1 MSSHEDVDPDGAE
14 GSGREALARLEE
26 TVGRLLEE
34 LQDLRNRTGYA
45 ERRREAVE
53 KELSRFVEGEQDPG
67 ALVERLTDLESRN
80 RELNERLEE
89 GREGVERL
97 LARIRFL
104 EEQVS

>member
-1 MSSHEDVDPDGAE
+1 M
-14 GSGREALARLEE
+14 
-26 TVGRLLEE
+26 
-34 LQDLRNRTGYA
+34 
-45 ERRREAVE
+45 
-53 KELSRFVEGEQDPG
+53 EGEQDPG